1 MLLQFSDYEFVPDD
15 SGRDLHGDLFVPVSA
30 ISATSP
36 EDVPWLLQV
45 RYPEGSVGRFR
56 LAGRTF
62 VEGQFLGWSYWDED
76 DSGDACVN
84 LVLKP
89 SFPSFSGD

>member
-15 SGRDLHGDLFVPVSA
+15 SGRDLHGDLFVP
-30 ISATSP
+30 ISALSS
-36 EDVPWLLQV
+36 EHVPWLLKVQ
-45 RYPEGSVGRFR
+45 YPEGSVGRFK

-62 VEGQFLGWSYWDED
+62 IEGQFLGWSYWDED
-76 DSGDACVN
+76 DSGEACVN